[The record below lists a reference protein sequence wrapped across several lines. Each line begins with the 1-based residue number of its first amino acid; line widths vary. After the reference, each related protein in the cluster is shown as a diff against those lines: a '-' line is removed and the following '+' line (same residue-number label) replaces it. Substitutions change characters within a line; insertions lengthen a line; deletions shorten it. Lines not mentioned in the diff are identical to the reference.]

1 MKLLQILS
9 EDGHFFL
16 MEAKLSLC
24 HLPES
29 FDEYDGALDATE
41 HMDTVLRYRHPTMDG
56 SHGNYGCLLVN
67 PQVSSPGAATRN
79 NRVSVE
85 ERDPNDEAV
94 TALSASSDHS
104 LIFLCSSLATT
115 PHQLGF
121 HRLRA
126 SDLRNVPTISEPE
139 EVIDMRGRIVGI
151 ALDRTGRYLHVNVR
165 KWPEGAVSAA
175 DVCPPIAEDIEMK
188 VLDLTERRFLDVTYK
203 GHKGFTNS
211 LGAFIIYLDT
221 SDSLVASGGEDRAAH
236 IWDRR
241 LGCGLA
247 RNTHEDVVN
256 CVAFSPRD
264 PEMMVSVGDDN
275 KVKIW
280 ISRRRRRELC
290 HASHSE
296 L

>member
-1 MKLLQILS
+1 
-9 EDGHFFL
+9 
-16 MEAKLSLC
+16 MEARLSLC

-41 HMDTVLRYRHPTMDG
+41 HMDTVLRYRNHTMDG
-56 SHGNYGCLLVN
+56 SKHLRCLVVN

-121 HRLRA
+121 HRLRT

-139 EVIDMRGRIVGI
+139 EVIDMRGYIVGI

-165 KWPEGAVSAA
+165 KWPEGAVPAA

-188 VLDLTERRFLDVTYK
+188 VLDLTERRSLSFFYLFLV
-203 GHKGFTNS
+203 
-211 LGAFIIYLDT
+211 
-221 SDSLVASGGEDRAAH
+221 
-236 IWDRR
+236 
-241 LGCGLA
+241 
-247 RNTHEDVVN
+247 
-256 CVAFSPRD
+256 
-264 PEMMVSVGDDN
+264 DN
-275 KVKIW
+275 I
-280 ISRRRRRELC
+280 
-290 HASHSE
+290 
-296 L
+296 